1 MSWVNVAVG
10 VGSAAAG
17 IYGSQQAAD
26 AQGKGAKQARQLQQ
40 QNYQNTLSMIEPQ
53 RALGY
58 GALSDLANLYG
69 YDIPEY
75 TTLGALRG
83 GYASG
88 PITVKGG
95 GGGGGASSYGPNPNP
110 LAGLAGGPL
119 DSLSKN
125 PLDSI
130 TGSGGSAQL
139 GGVINPDTGM
149 VDVQGGRERRDALL
163 TEYLRTGEWTGG
175 KGGKMRSLRDA
186 IDRLRANG
194 YQYDAGASL
203 PTEPDRATASSAD
216 GTAGNMSRFFASPDY
231 QFRLSEAQGALDN
244 TAAARGGVLSGNAVR
259 AQTGLASNMAGSEY
273 GQYVNRLLAM
283 AGLGQTA
290 TTQSGV
296 AGQAYANNAGNL
308 LQDQADSRASGI
320 LGGVNSA
327 VSAGQNAGSLYL
339 LQRYLNQ
346 PSAPPTGTAPALPQ
360 YGPWATGYRFGG

>member
-17 IYGSQQAAD
+17 VYGSQQAAD

-40 QNYQNTLSMIEPQ
+40 QNYNNTLSMIEPQ

-58 GALSDLANLYG
+58 GALSDLANLYN

-75 TTLGALRG
+75 ATLASIQG
-83 GYASG
+83 GWNQ
-88 PITVKGG
+88 PITVKGR
-95 GGGGGASSYGPNPNP
+95 GGGGGASAYGPNPNP

-130 TGSGGSAQL
+130 TGSGGGKSF
-139 GGVINPDTGM
+139 GGTINPLTGT
-149 VDVQGGRERRDALL
+149 VDVAGGKEERDALL

-175 KGGKMRSLRDA
+175 KGGKMRALRDV
-186 IDRLRANG
+186 IDRMRAGG
-194 YQYDAGASL
+194 YEYDPNRATI
-203 PTEPDRATASSAD
+203 PTDPDRATASAA
-216 GTAGNMSRFFASPDY
+216 GGQPGNMSRFFASPDY
-231 QFRLSEAQGALDN
+231 QFRMSEAQGALDN
-244 TAAARGGVLSGNAVR
+244 TAAARGGALSGNAIR
-259 AQTGLASNMAGSEY
+259 AQTGLASNMAAGEY
-273 GQYVNRLLAM
+273 GNYVNRLLAM

-290 TTQSGV
+290 TTQGGV
-296 AGQAYANNAGNL
+296 AGQSYANNAGNL

-327 VSAGQNAGSLYL
+327 VSAGQNMASLYM

-346 PSAPPTGTAPALPQ
+346 PTGQPTGAAPALSQ
-360 YGPWATGYRFGG
+360 YGPYANGYRFGG